1 MTMTMNLKSFNSYF
15 WLGTIYA
22 SVEVI
27 CPTKRIERLICG
39 ESNGRL
45 RQITE
50 RVTSDLVETF
60 GKPIS
65 FTISTKA
72 KQKTKEAAT
81 Q

>member
-1 MTMTMNLKSFNSYF
+1 MQAYILLIVAFSD
-15 WLGTIYA
+15 TIYA

-65 FTISTKA
+65 FTIATRA
-72 KQKTKEAAT
+72 KEIVKET
-81 Q
+81 HEN

>member
-1 MTMTMNLKSFNSYF
+1 M
-15 WLGTIYA
+15 
-22 SVEVI
+22 EVV
-27 CPTKRIERLICG
+27 CPSKRIERLICG

-65 FTISTKA
+65 FTIATRPKEKVNDTKDM
-72 KQKTKEAAT
+72 
-81 Q
+81 

>member
-1 MTMTMNLKSFNSYF
+1 MYIKKHNAILD
-15 WLGTIYA
+15 TIYA
-22 SVEVI
+22 SVEVV
-27 CPTKRIERLICG
+27 CPSQRIERLICG

-65 FTISTKA
+65 LTIATRP
-72 KQKTKEAAT
+72 KEKVNEGK
-81 Q
+81 